1 MAQEVVK
8 ASPSATAA
16 AGSAPAGF
24 GSFLAAGKG
33 FIFPHNRSGED
44 RLFITLVIVS
54 AMIHLGFLL
63 LDDFSW
69 IHEKPVL
76 TDEWTMDADLIS
88 DLDMS
93 SPMKSALPKAEV
105 APEAKVAAEL
115 LPQLPK
121 KFSVKEETKP
131 EEAVAEEK
139 EKEVPKEAKPDEKE
153 KKAEELNLKTE
164 NKEDNKMNQAEIL
177 KRAALMRLM
186 AEDKLAKTNEAPEN
200 DKLARLAE
208 ELNKSQKKV
217 NSGFASAASK
227 GKIKKYGAMIKQAV
241 RTNYSLPEAYN
252 LKGANMKIMIS
263 ITVGASGDL
272 LDLDVNQ
279 PSGDQVF
286 DELTVQAVR
295 ASVPLPKPPKELAG
309 EAIVLVFTP

>member
-1 MAQEVVK
+1 MAEEVAK
-8 ASPSATAA
+8 APSATL
-16 AGSAPAGF
+16 GSLM
-24 GSFLAAGKG
+24 SAGKG

-54 AMIHLGFLL
+54 ALLHLGFLL

-88 DLDMS
+88 DLDMTT
-93 SPMKSALPKAEV
+93 PPKTALPQAEI
-105 APEAKVAAEL
+105 APEAKVPAEL

-139 EKEVPKEAKPDEKE
+139 EKEIPKDIKEAEKE
-153 KKAEELNLKTE
+153 NKAEDLKIKTE
-164 NKEDNKMNQAEIL
+164 NKEDNKLEQADIL
-177 KRAALMRLM
+177 KRAAIERLK
-186 AEDKLAKTNEAPEN
+186 ALDKVDKQTEAPEQ

-208 ELNKSQKKV
+208 ELNNSKKKV

-227 GKIKKYGAMIKQAV
+227 GKLKQYGALIKQAV
-241 RTNYSLPEAYN
+241 HANYSLPEAYN
-252 LKGANMKIMIS
+252 LKGANLKVMIS
-263 ITVGASGDL
+263 ITVSESGDL

-295 ASVPLPKPPKELAG
+295 ASVPLPRPPKDVAG
-309 EAIVLVFTP
+309 SPFVLVFTP